1 MNWEHVFIRLA
12 IVFVL
17 GVVVHALYRILTGN
31 SLNDDAL
38 WYQKQKREERRRK
51 KAGI

>member
-1 MNWEHVFIRLA
+1 MNLGHVFIRLA

-31 SLNDDAL
+31 SLNDDAR
-38 WYQKQKREERRRK
+38 WYQEQRKQERHK
-51 KAGI
+51 KELKQ